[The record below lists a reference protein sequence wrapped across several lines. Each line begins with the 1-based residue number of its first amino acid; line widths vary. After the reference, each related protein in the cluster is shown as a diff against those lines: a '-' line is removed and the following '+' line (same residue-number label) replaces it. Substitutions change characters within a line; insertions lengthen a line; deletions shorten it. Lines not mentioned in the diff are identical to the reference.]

1 MAIMSTR
8 APLPTY
14 FFALVVV
21 RLGHRFLIVHE
32 RKHGQLWYLPAGRV
46 EAGES
51 LIDAACR
58 ETLEETGVPIVPE
71 GILRIE
77 HSTVSGGVRC
87 RVFFVAR
94 PKDDTPP
101 KHVPDAESLEA
112 AWVSL
117 DELARYP
124 LRGDEV
130 ADIFRYVA
138 NGGPSYPLSLLCAEG
153 TRWDLGPLTK

>member
-1 MAIMSTR
+1 MSNR
-8 APLPTY
+8 EPLPTY

-77 HSTVSGGVRC
+77 HSATAAGVRC

-94 PKDDTPP
+94 PQDDTPP
-101 KHVPDAESLEA
+101 KSVPDAESLEA

-117 DELARYP
+117 AELPRYP

-130 ADIFRYVA
+130 AEIFHYVA
-138 NGGPSYPLSLLCAEG
+138 GGGPIFPLSLLCAEG
-153 TRWDLGPLTK
+153 TPWKRR